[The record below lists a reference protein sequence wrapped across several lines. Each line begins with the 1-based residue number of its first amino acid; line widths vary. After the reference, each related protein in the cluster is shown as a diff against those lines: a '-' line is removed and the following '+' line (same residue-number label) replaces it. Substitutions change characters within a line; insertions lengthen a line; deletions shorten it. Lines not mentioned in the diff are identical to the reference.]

1 MNKQQTYN
9 VNGKEYS
16 REQLL
21 AFGKE
26 HYPKLYW
33 IPRVLG
39 FIIAFAALLI
49 LGMLGLVY
57 LILDKAGAIDT
68 EFPTWVFIIPAVV
81 FGMFFLTGLILIVVS
96 CIGRSEQKYINHA
109 ITYLTKVDLKQSS
122 MPELD
127 ENKKGRILD
136 QQDIERLE
144 RYGRL
149 LKGGVITQEEYDKKR
164 AELLG
169 E

>member
-1 MNKQQTYN
+1 MVVQDTYK
-9 VNGKEYS
+9 VDEKEYS

-21 AFGKE
+21 AFGKD

-33 IPRVLG
+33 MPRVIG

-49 LGMLGLVY
+49 LGLLGLVY
-57 LILDKAGAIDT
+57 LILDKAGAIDAD
-68 EFPTWVFIIPAVV
+68 FPTWVFIIPTVV
-81 FGMFFLTGLILIVVS
+81 FGMFFLTGIILIVIS

-149 LKGGVITQEEYDKKR
+149 LKGGVITQEEYDQKKNF
-164 AELLG
+164 
-169 E
+169 